1 VNISTAKLLFL
12 VSCLDIRDKNDQRN
26 STAIQDKYILLFV
39 ENITKL
45 THKKDETPH

>member
-1 VNISTAKLLFL
+1 LFS
-12 VSCLDIRDKNDQRN
+12 VSFLDIRDKNDQRN
-26 STAIQDKYILLFV
+26 STEIQDKYILLSF